1 MDPQNLASPAPHM
14 SSAFTATAYGK
25 EGMLVHTLNP
35 SSLDVEA
42 FRDLWMDL
50 RPDHNEFQDS

>member
-1 MDPQNLASPAPHM
+1 M

-50 RPDHNEFQDS
+50 RPAHNEFQDS